1 MTRPKL
7 THERCLSAV
16 DELLEE
22 VDGCPRMIHLQ
33 DAELLVTVLD
43 SLRWRLLEKMTAADA
58 AYEFVR
64 RTLETL
70 TKTAGMSVRN
80 EDGDPLRNFQ
90 LEEQLVD
97 WIERHHD

>member
-7 THERCLSAV
+7 SPEDCLKAV
-16 DELLEE
+16 DQLLEE
-22 VDGCPRMIHLQ
+22 AGDEPLLIHTQ
-33 DAELLVTVLD
+33 DARRVVMVLD

-70 TKTAGMSVRN
+70 TKTAGMSARD

-90 LEEQLVD
+90 LEENLVD

>member
-7 THERCLSAV
+7 SPERCLEAV
-16 DELLEE
+16 DQLLEDADDE
-22 VDGCPRMIHLQ
+22 PLLIHTQ
-33 DAELLVTVLD
+33 DARTVVMVLD

-70 TKTAGMSVRN
+70 TKTAGLSVN
-80 EDGDPLRNFQ
+80 DEFGEPLRNYK
-90 LEEQLVD
+90 LEENLVD